1 MRAAPGELPRRR
13 DVYLGMMKTTRA
25 DRGLPALLLIA
36 AVAAL
41 APARTRAHGEFA
53 YQLPAA
59 PPQTNVTSPFLEH
72 SYRFVSELA
81 QRCPTARQSEA
92 MAAAETVYQVV
103 WAWRPSPP
111 TAAEVSGA
119 EQAVRNALA
128 QVEREYQAVR
138 IEVGAGGLR
147 SEPRKPLRAA
157 LGLEGYV
164 ALRLTNGG
172 AADVT
177 IQPSIAGVAL
187 APVTVPP
194 MRRETDDARWVLAP
208 WTPDRTGSQTVEVR
222 LGDAGTLRL
231 PVVVERPALLRGR
244 ILDAETGKPW
254 PGRVTVQGS
263 DGVLRHGEAF
273 KANTTISE
281 KPVVF
286 RPASYRLPF
295 FYSDGSFD
303 VVTPP
308 GATRITLERGFEYG
322 RAHLS
327 VQLRAGETRSVTLS
341 LRRFI
346 DLRKM
351 GWVSGDT
358 HVHWVRNTWDV
369 NEELGLLGMVQRAE
383 DVRVVNN
390 LTLYQ
395 YRPADQGGAFVKPD
409 HHPMGPVPGMCD
421 DAWHVQMAEEYRN
434 DNHYGHINLLGL
446 TRLIEPIAAGA
457 GSGGPAGT
465 PDWPTNRPII
475 EQARRQ
481 GGISI
486 EAHNLGPFMASA
498 VAANVVLGL
507 SDSLDHL
514 DAEPYYRF
522 LNCGIHIGLS
532 NGSDHPARVVGCA
545 RVYARMPRASGRPL
559 PYTYARW
566 LDAVRGGRTFTTSG
580 PLLLLRVNGRE
591 PGDTLDLPSGAMV
604 DVEVRA
610 LSRDPLGVV
619 EVVANGRVLKSVRTQ
634 GRSCTVRL
642 KVRADESRWFC
653 ARASRNGV
661 WNAVLSPDVAH
672 TSAVYT
678 RVGGREVKRTDDARF
693 FAANLQ
699 EHVRRLEA
707 MGVFQNAEQRA
718 QAVAEAREGIARYE
732 AIAAEAAKEQR

>member
-1 MRAAPGELPRRR
+1 
-13 DVYLGMMKTTRA
+13 MKTTRSG
-25 DRGLPALLLIA
+25 RGLMPLLLLL
-36 AVAAL
+36 AVV
-41 APARTRAHGEFA
+41 APAQARAHGEFA
-53 YQLPAA
+53 CRLPAA
-59 PPQTNVTSPFLEH
+59 PPQTNVNSPFLEH
-72 SYRFVSELA
+72 SYRFLSELA
-81 QRCPTARQSEA
+81 RRCPTSRQA
-92 MAAAETVYQVV
+92 AMMAAAETVYQVV

-111 TAAEVSGA
+111 TAADVAGA
-119 EQAVRNALA
+119 EQTVRNALA
-128 QVEREYQAVR
+128 RVERDTQTVR
-138 IEVGAGGLR
+138 IEVGAGGPR
-147 SEPRKPLRAA
+147 AEPRKPLRAA

-172 AADVT
+172 AAEVT
-177 IQPSIAGVAL
+177 ILPRIAGVAL
-187 APVTVPP
+187 SPVTVPP

-208 WTPDRTGSQTVEVR
+208 WTPERTGSQTLEVR

-231 PVVVERPALLRGR
+231 PAVVERPALLRGR
-244 ILDAETGKPW
+244 ILDAETDKPW

-273 KANTTISE
+273 KSNTTLSE

-295 FYSDGSFD
+295 FYSDGSFE

-308 GATRITLERGFEYG
+308 GATRITLERGFEHG

-327 VQLRAGETRSVTLS
+327 VQLRAGETCSITLS
-341 LRRFI
+341 LRRFT

-358 HVHWVRNTWDV
+358 HVHWVRNSWDV

-409 HHPMGPVPGMCD
+409 HHPMGPVSGMCD

-457 GSGGPAGT
+457 GSGGPVGA

-475 EQARRQ
+475 EQARQQ

-498 VAANVVLGL
+498 VAANVVMGL
-507 SDSLDHL
+507 SDSLDQL
-514 DAEPYYRF
+514 DAEVYYRF
-522 LNCGIHIGLS
+522 LNCGVHIGLS

-545 RVYARMPRASGRPL
+545 RVYARMPRAGGRLQPF
-559 PYTYARW
+559 TYARW
-566 LDAVRGGRTFTTSG
+566 LAAVRTGRTFTTSG
-580 PLLLLRVNGRE
+580 PLLLLKVNGSE
-591 PGDTLDLPSGAMV
+591 PGDTLDLPPGAMLG
-604 DVEVRA
+604 VEVRA

-619 EVVANGRVLKSVRTQ
+619 EIVANGRVLKSVRTR

-661 WNAVLSPDVAH
+661 WNAILSPDVAH

-678 RVGGREVKRTDDARF
+678 RVGGREVMRAADARF
-693 FAANLQ
+693 YVANLQ

-707 MGVFQNAEQRA
+707 MGVFENAGQRA

-732 AIAAEAAKEQR
+732 AVAAQAAKERPAP

>member
-1 MRAAPGELPRRR
+1 
-13 DVYLGMMKTTRA
+13 MMMTTRA
-25 DRGLPALLLIA
+25 PRAPLALLLTLA
-36 AVAAL
+36 AAAL
-41 APARTRAHGEFA
+41 APARAGAHGEFA
-53 YQLPAA
+53 YRLPAA
-59 PPQTNVTSPFLEH
+59 PVQTNVSSPFLER
-72 SYRFVSELA
+72 SYRFLSELA
-81 QRCPTARQSEA
+81 QRCPTSRQSEM
-92 MAAAETVYQVV
+92 MAAAEAVYQVV

-111 TAAEVSGA
+111 TAADIAGA

-128 QVEREYQAVR
+128 MVERDIQTVR
-138 IEVGAGGLR
+138 IHMGPEGPRA
-147 SEPRKPLRAA
+147 EPHKPLRAA

-172 AADVT
+172 AADLA
-177 IQPSIAGVAL
+177 IQPSIAGAAL
-187 APVTVPP
+187 PPMTVPP
-194 MRRETDDARWVLAP
+194 LRSGTDDACWALVA
-208 WTPDRTGSQTVEVR
+208 WTPEHMGSQTVEVR
-222 LGDAGTLRL
+222 LGGAGAVRL
-231 PVVVERPALLRGR
+231 PVLVERPALLRGR
-244 ILDAETGKPW
+244 ILEAETGKPW

-273 KANTTISE
+273 KANSTLSE

-295 FYSDGSFD
+295 FYSDGSFE
-303 VVTPP
+303 VVAPP
-308 GATRITLERGFEYG
+308 GATRVTLERGFEHG
-322 RAHLS
+322 RAQLS

-341 LRRFI
+341 LRRFV

-358 HVHWVRNTWDV
+358 HVHWVRNSWDV

-395 YRPADQGGAFVKPD
+395 YRTADQGGAFVKPD
-409 HHPMGPVPGMCD
+409 QRPMGPVPGMCD

-446 TRLIEPIAAGA
+446 TSLIEPLAAGA
-457 GSGGPAGT
+457 GSGGPAGA

-486 EAHNLGPFMASA
+486 EAHSLGPFMASA

-507 SDSLDHL
+507 SDSLDQL
-514 DAEPYYRF
+514 DAEHYYRF

-545 RVYARMPRASGRPL
+545 RVYARMPRASGRLL
-559 PYTYARW
+559 PFTYARW
-566 LDAVRGGRTFTTSG
+566 LDAVRSGRTFTTSG
-580 PLLLLRVNGRE
+580 PLLLLKVNGRE
-591 PGDTLDLPSGAMV
+591 PGDTLDVPAGAML
-604 DVEVRA
+604 DVELRA

-634 GRSCTVRL
+634 GRRCTVRL
-642 KVRADESRWFC
+642 RVRADESRWFC

-661 WNAVLSPDVAH
+661 WNAILSPDVAH

-678 RVGGREVKRTDDARF
+678 RVGGREVMRADDARF
-693 FAANLQ
+693 YAANLQ

-707 MGVFQNAEQRA
+707 MGVFQSAEQRTR
-718 QAVAEAREGIARYE
+718 AVAEAREGIARYE
-732 AIAAEAAKEQR
+732 AIAAQAAKGQR